1 MQQISKYDVSE
12 IKSLPHPPKTI
23 KLVLKAVC
31 ILLEV
36 EPVLKK
42 NKRGE

>member
-1 MQQISKYDVSE
+1 MQQISKYDVAE
-12 IKSLPHPPKTI
+12 IRTLQHPPKAI

-36 EPVLKK
+36 EPIVK
-42 NKRGE
+42 